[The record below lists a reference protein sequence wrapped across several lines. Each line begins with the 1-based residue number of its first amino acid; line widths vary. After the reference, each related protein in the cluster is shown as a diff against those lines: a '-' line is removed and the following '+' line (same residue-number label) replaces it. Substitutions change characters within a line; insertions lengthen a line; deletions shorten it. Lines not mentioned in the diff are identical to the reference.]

1 MFHLIRNKH
10 TSLIS
15 DLVYLPESANGILV
29 CTNHFR
35 LRFVC
40 KLACDQGLA
49 LYLLDPKGKRCLDN
63 KIWIDDLT
71 QGHSDGNEIRRCLK
85 PEINFDRPKKMRL
98 KKRESYV
105 YYCVTSKITIDER
118 LSGFIGYNVLLRF
131 NKCADLRNLETGAY
145 KTLQNSRR
153 RRDIFSK
160 SVSGVSADLE
170 EQLGATNS
178 ISSKKGLRSFCTKIC
193 KI

>member
-15 DLVYLPESANGILV
+15 DLVYLPESANGTLV

-40 KLACDQGLA
+40 KHACDQGLA
-49 LYLLDPKGKRCLDN
+49 LYLLDPKEKRCLDN
-63 KIWIDDLT
+63 KIWIDDPT
-71 QGHSDGNEIRRCLK
+71 QGHSDGNETQRCLK

-145 KTLQNSRR
+145 KTREGV
-153 RRDIFSK
+153 DIFFQKASQ
-160 SVSGVSADLE
+160 AL
-170 EQLGATNS
+170 APT
-178 ISSKKGLRSFCTKIC
+178 
-193 KI
+193 